1 MKQATL
7 SRCARIVREY
17 RPDRTTFKVILFPGA
32 AFGRNKNPRCIHRG
46 LNAEHTA
53 LQELTMINTLV
64 FCASMLLPL
73 ADAKTENKTEQKAEQ
88 KSEQSA
94 EKKSDD
100 LELLTIEANVVS
112 YTNTERAKYKLPPL
126 EVDKNLMESAREHC
140 SWMTRNRIFSHTRRA
155 VAENIAMGQ
164 SNSNEVVRAWMNS
177 SGHRANILNPNN
189 RRIGVGAYRTESG
202 TIYWCQ
208 QFRQ

>member
-1 MKQATL
+1 
-7 SRCARIVREY
+7 V
-17 RPDRTTFKVILFPGA
+17 
-32 AFGRNKNPRCIHRG
+32 
-46 LNAEHTA
+46 
-53 LQELTMINTLV
+53 INTLLL
-64 FCASMLLPL
+64 CTSMLLPL
-73 ADAKTENKTEQKAEQ
+73 ADQTAPAKAEQ
-88 KSEQSA
+88 KVEQKNDQAAEKQAA

-126 EVDKNLMESAREHC
+126 EVDKELMQSAREHC

-164 SNSNEVVRAWMNS
+164 ANSNEAVRAWMNS

-189 RRIGVGAYRTESG
+189 CKIGVGAYRTESG

>member
-1 MKQATL
+1 
-7 SRCARIVREY
+7 
-17 RPDRTTFKVILFPGA
+17 
-32 AFGRNKNPRCIHRG
+32 
-46 LNAEHTA
+46 
-53 LQELTMINTLV
+53 MINTLV
-64 FCASMLLPL
+64 FCASMLLPM
-73 ADAKTENKTEQKAEQ
+73 ADQTVESKADQKVEQKAAQ
-88 KSEQSA
+88 TA

-100 LELLTIEANVVS
+100 LELLPIEANVIS

-126 EVDKNLMESAREHC
+126 EVDKDLMESAREHC
-140 SWMTRNRIFSHTRRA
+140 SWNTRKG

-164 SNSNEVVRAWMNS
+164 PQSSEVVRAWMNS

-189 RRIGVGAYRTESG
+189 RKIGVGAFRTENG